1 MESLQISMGIWERW
15 GGRMG
20 IFRSVRWN
28 RCVGRDGVSVFMSL
42 TQLLTSTTTHIEIFC
57 FTHPHLL

>member
-1 MESLQISMGIWERW
+1 
-15 GGRMG
+15 MG